1 MKLVANN
8 FKWLPGL
15 KQTLTGL
22 LVTHF
27 VKVEGYE
34 KKVLVDYDN
43 KQQYTKSIFVRFPK
57 QLEEF
62 LVEKLF
68 KGSIWLSTAI
78 IRPLT
83 AKFPLQPGWE
93 ALQQV
98 DPVSSCVTK

>member
-34 KKVLVDYDN
+34 KKVLVDYDTSN
-43 KQQYTKSIFVRFPK
+43 STQSQY
-57 QLEEF
+57 L
-62 LVEKLF
+62 
-68 KGSIWLSTAI
+68 
-78 IRPLT
+78 
-83 AKFPLQPGWE
+83 
-93 ALQQV
+93 
-98 DPVSSCVTK
+98 